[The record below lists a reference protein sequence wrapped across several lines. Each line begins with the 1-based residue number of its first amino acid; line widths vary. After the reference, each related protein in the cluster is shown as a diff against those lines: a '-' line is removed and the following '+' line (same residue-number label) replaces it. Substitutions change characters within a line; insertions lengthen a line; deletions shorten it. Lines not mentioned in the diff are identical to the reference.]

1 MTKVEFYEQI
11 IANYALTEEEKDFLT
26 HEKEL
31 VVKRNARKS
40 TKPTKAQ
47 VANVA
52 VKEAITNFL
61 SEATEPLQAKAIG
74 EGCGISAQKASALL
88 KQLVE
93 GGVVT
98 KEVVKGK
105 SLFSIA

>member
-11 IANYALTEEEKDFLT
+11 IANPTLTTEEVEFLT

-31 VVKRNARKS
+31 VIKRNSRKS

-47 VANVA
+47 VANIA
-52 VKEAITNFL
+52 VKEAIAEFL
-61 SEATEPLQAKAIG
+61 ANATEALPAKAIG
-74 EGCGISAQKASALL
+74 EGLSISTQKASALL
-88 KQLVE
+88 KQMVE
-93 GGVVT
+93 VGEVH

-105 SLFSIA
+105 SYFSLA

>member
-11 IANYALTEEEKDFLT
+11 IANYELTEEEKDFLT

-31 VVKRNARKS
+31 VIKRNSRKS

-47 VANVA
+47 VANIA
-52 VKEAITNFL
+52 VKEQIADFL
-61 SEATEPLQAKAIG
+61 ANATEPLPAKSIG
-74 EGCGISAQKASALL
+74 EGLGISTQKASALL
-88 KQLVE
+88 KQMVE
-93 GGVVT
+93 VGEVH

-105 SLFSIA
+105 SYFSLA